1 MRNGLDYLLWVQMH
15 LIMIRKLNYE
25 ELGRR
30 QQGAMLSFY
39 LFSVQNK
46 KVTFNNDDS
55 KKQQKYP
62 QLPRQP
68 AADT

>member
-1 MRNGLDYLLWVQMH
+1 MRNGLDYLLWEQMH
-15 LIMIRKLNYE
+15 LIMIRILNYE

-55 KKQQKYP
+55 KKEQKYP

>member
-1 MRNGLDYLLWVQMH
+1 
-15 LIMIRKLNYE
+15 MIRILNYE
-25 ELGRR
+25 EQGRQ